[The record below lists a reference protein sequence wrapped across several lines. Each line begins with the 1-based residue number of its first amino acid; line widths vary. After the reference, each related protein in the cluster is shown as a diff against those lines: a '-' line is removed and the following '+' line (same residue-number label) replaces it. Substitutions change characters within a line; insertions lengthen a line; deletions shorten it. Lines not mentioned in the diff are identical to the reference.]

1 MRELL
6 RRRPARRNA
15 DRAARKGLA
24 LLPADGD
31 LDAFIDAVA
40 ADRGRQIIVLEYPL
54 GDSAAS
60 GLWLT
65 TADVDYL
72 VVSSGAAL
80 SRRTAI
86 LCHELAHMLLGH
98 DADAEAADALTA
110 VAPDISPE
118 VRGRFLART
127 AYEAHTECD
136 AEEVGTS
143 LATELL
149 RRQRHPR
156 WSGDRVGRRL
166 R

>member
-6 RRRPARRNA
+6 RRRPARSA
-15 DRAARKGLA
+15 DRAARKGLS
-24 LLPADGD
+24 LLPPDGD
-31 LDAFIDAVA
+31 LDAFIEAVS
-40 ADRGRQIIVLEYPL
+40 DERGRQIVVLEYPL

-65 TADVDYL
+65 TAEVDYI

-98 DADAEAADALTA
+98 EADAEAADALAA

-156 WSGDRVGRRL
+156 WSGDRVGQRL

>member
-1 MRELL
+1 MTRLL
-6 RRRPARRNA
+6 RRRRATTA
-15 DRAARKGLA
+15 DRATRKGVS
-24 LLPADGD
+24 LLPPDGD
-31 LDAFIDAVA
+31 LDTFVA
-40 ADRGRQIIVLEYPL
+40 TVGASRGRPITVMEYPL
-54 GDSAAS
+54 GAAAAS
-60 GLWLT
+60 GLWLST
-65 TADVDYL
+65 PDTDYL

-86 LCHELAHMLLGH
+86 ICHELAHMLLGH
-98 DADAEAADALTA
+98 HADADATDALSA
-110 VAPDISPE
+110 IAPDIAPE

-127 AYEAHTECD
+127 AYGAHTECD